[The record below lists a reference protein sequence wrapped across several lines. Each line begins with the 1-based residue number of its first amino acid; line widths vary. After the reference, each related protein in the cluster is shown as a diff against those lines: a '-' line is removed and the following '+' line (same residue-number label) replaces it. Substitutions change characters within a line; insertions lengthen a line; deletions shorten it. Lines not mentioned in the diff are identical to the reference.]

1 MEIHMNRN
9 ETIIRIDSIA
19 ARLELVAVALNDMGA
34 THSMVNRVEN
44 LVRQLDDLRVDVA
57 QSDLLN
63 EGE

>member
-1 MEIHMNRN
+1 VNRN
-9 ETIIRIDSIA
+9 DTIILLDSVA
-19 ARLELVAVALNDMGA
+19 CRLERIADALNEMGA

-57 QSDLLN
+57 QCDLLN